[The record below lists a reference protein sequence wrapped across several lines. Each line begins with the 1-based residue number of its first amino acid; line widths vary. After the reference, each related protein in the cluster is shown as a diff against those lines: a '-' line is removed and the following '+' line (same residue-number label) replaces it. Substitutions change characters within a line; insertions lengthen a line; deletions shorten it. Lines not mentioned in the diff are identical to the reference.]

1 MSKPVEIE
9 FLMKDRLTPGLDK
22 AAKGVD
28 NVTGKASA
36 TNAELAKTKQ
46 QAMDLRNLIAML
58 ENQLEELRLVG
69 ENASPDL
76 DQSRNI
82 ARIEALQEQIKEL
95 EAQLKQLENVSEN
108 TSVVPPELPQAKKQF
123 NGLHNSIQQMAREM
137 PSLAMGPQ
145 MFFMAI
151 SNNLPIFTDELAR
164 ARKEYDALIK
174 TGQKATPVWKQ
185 VLSSLFSWQ
194 TALTTGIML
203 LVMYG
208 DEVVEWCSSLFKGEK
223 QLTAT
228 ERAQKG
234 LTEAIKENGYGIGN
248 EIVALRKLSD
258 EWLSLGDNLNAK
270 KKFITDNQTEFEKLG
285 VAISSVND
293 AENLLQVNTAGFIE
307 SMRLRA
313 EATAASK
320 IAAEKYEEALVAER
334 NAAEQQKKADAMPD
348 KVISS
353 YTPVYTNTRYGVKQT
368 GHTANYVT
376 NTEKTDTQKLADEF
390 DATAKAAREEADA
403 FYDTAA
409 ALELRASALLKNIGI
424 QETEDDDDDPKTDPE
439 KETEQRLAAAEQLS
453 EALSELRRRNQQDDI
468 DLEKDSLQ
476 KKLAQIRLDYDTR
489 KAEIARREKE
499 LAELNK
505 KAGGD
510 GTLSSEQQAEID
522 EANRLNAE
530 SRKETE
536 LAAYQE
542 EAASMREFLKEY
554 GTYQQQ
560 KLAIAEEYAEKIGKA
575 ETEGE
580 RMILAKQRDKALAG
594 IDIKAAKDSVDWK
607 SVFNGFGGVL
617 QEQIQPTIENL
628 KRITQSEEFKNASVR
643 DQQELYN
650 IIAELE
656 RNNAKLDSDAF
667 KTVGEDLELFRNS
680 LNRYNESLERR
691 EEAEERL
698 NTAKEALRQAE
709 ENGTDTSE
717 FQAEVDAAQEAYDRA
732 NGSVET
738 FSDILDQNGKRL
750 NESATRISNSLNGV
764 AGGLSKLK
772 SGSLQTSFEGL
783 QDLGGIVG
791 GKIGDALANMDPTGI
806 ISGVLGIMDV
816 LKGGVSS
823 IFVDLQD
830 MVFGAVDG
838 ILSDVFSGDIIL
850 KPLESTLKG
859 VGGILDTVTFGGFSS
874 LFGNGESDKNLERDI
889 EILTASNENLR
900 QAIDN
905 LADKM
910 EDTAV
915 SEASGVYER
924 QKQLL
929 EEQMANTQEMMLRS
943 SQAYSNGFLGIGGT
957 RSSGRHVNDNV
968 TAKEWQRISEI
979 VGFSVTHAGAFFSLT
994 SEQMAK
1000 VADEATDIYSKI
1012 EALADDGYKDA
1023 AQYMDEYI
1031 SYYKQLEELQ
1041 EAYYEK
1047 LTGMSFDS
1055 VRNSFKSTLLDMESD
1070 ASTFSENIGETMKE
1084 GIIEGLMSEKY
1095 DALLKEWYRNF
1106 AESMEDGTMSE
1117 DEIEA
1122 LRSQYQDIVNDAL
1135 SDREALVKALGL
1147 EGVSPETGT
1156 TQTGKAGAFTT
1167 MTQEQGTK
1175 LEGLF
1180 TSGQMHWASIDDH
1193 VEDVSAKMDIASEH
1207 LRKIEENTGDCK
1219 DSLSA
1224 IKEDIKK
1231 IIRDGLKMK

>member
-46 QAMDLRNLIAML
+46 QAMDLRNLIALL
-58 ENQLEELRLVG
+58 ENQLEELRFVG

-208 DEVVEWCSSLFKGEK
+208 DEVLEWTKDLFSAKKGVEEFNISLEEMVELEKDGRAQMVKSRFELDSVIDSLKNFTGSKEEEKNKVDELNRKYGESFGYYETTAQWLETLTTKSGAYVQMLLYQAKVQALVNKAADVDAKIAEAEAKDERDYDTWWGYGGKIDRFFSSNKRYKQNNNGQWLKKEALEALETEK
-223 QLTAT
+223 Q
-228 ERAQKG
+228 G
-234 LTEAIKENGYGIGN
+234 LLDAAKEVQDSLSKLMKEAGIGN
-248 EIVALRKLSD
+248 HTKP
-258 EWLSLGDNLNAK
+258 
-270 KKFITDNQTEFEKLG
+270 
-285 VAISSVND
+285 
-293 AENLLQVNTAGFIE
+293 NTPKVDPGK
-307 SMRLRA
+307 
-313 EATAASK
+313 EA
-320 IAAEKYEEALVAER
+320 
-334 NAAEQQKKADAMPD
+334 
-348 KVISS
+348 
-353 YTPVYTNTRYGVKQT
+353 
-368 GHTANYVT
+368 
-376 NTEKTDTQKLADEF
+376 
-390 DATAKAAREEADA
+390 
-403 FYDTAA
+403 
-409 ALELRASALLKNIGI
+409 
-424 QETEDDDDDPKTDPE
+424 
-439 KETEQRLAAAEQLS
+439 EQRLAAAEQLS

-476 KKLAQIRLDYDTR
+476 KKLAQIKLDYDTR
-489 KAEIARREKE
+489 KSEIFRREKE

-530 SRKETE
+530 NRKEAE

-542 EAASMREFLKEY
+542 EAVAMREFLKEY
-554 GTYQQQ
+554 GSYQQQ

-594 IDIKAAKDSVDWK
+594 IDIKAAKDSVDWE
-607 SVFNGFGGVL
+607 SVLSGFGGVL

-656 RNNAKLDSDAF
+656 RNNAKLDSEAF
-667 KTVGEDLELFRNS
+667 KTVAEDLELFRES

-691 EEAEERL
+691 AEAEERL
-698 NTAKEALRQAE
+698 NAAKIALRQAE

-717 FQAEVDAAQEAYDRA
+717 FQAEVDAAQEAYDQA
-732 NGSVET
+732 NGSVEA
-738 FSDILDQNGKRL
+738 FSDILDRNSKKL
-750 NESATRISNSLNGV
+750 NDSATNISNSLNGV

-772 SGSLQTSFEGL
+772 SGSLQASFEGL

-806 ISGVLGIMDV
+806 IGGVLGIMDV

-830 MVFGAVDG
+830 MLFGAVDG

-874 LFGNGESDKNLERDI
+874 LFGNGESDKTLERDI

-957 RSSGRHVNDNV
+957 RSSGRHINDNV

-1095 DALLKEWYRNF
+1095 DALLKEWYKNF

-1117 DEIEA
+1117 DEIET

-1135 SDREALVKALGL
+1135 ADRDALVKALGL
-1147 EGVSPETGT
+1147 EGASSSGTGT
-1156 TQTGKAGAFTT
+1156 TQTGKAGAFTA
-1167 MTQEQGTK
+1167 MSQEQGTK

-1180 TSGQMHWASIDDH
+1180 TSGQMHWANIDNST
-1193 VEDVSAKMDIASEH
+1193 EDISAKMNIASER
-1207 LRKIEENTGDCK
+1207 LRRIEENTGDCK
-1219 DSLSA
+1219 ESLSA

>member
-58 ENQLEELRLVG
+58 ENQLEEFRLVG

-95 EAQLKQLENVSEN
+95 EAQLKQFENVSEN

-174 TGQKATPVWKQ
+174 TGEKATPVWKQ

-208 DEVVEWCSSLFKGEK
+208 DEIVEWTKDLFSAKKGVEEFNISLEEMVELEK
-223 QLTAT
+223 DG
-228 ERAQKG
+228 RAQMVKTRFELDSVIDSLKNFTGSKEEEKNKVDELNRKYGESFGYYETTAQWLETLTKKSGAYVQMLLHQSKVQALVNKAAEADQKVAELKASDANDSDYSMGWFTKMG
-234 LTEAIKENGYGIGN
+234 LYFAQSEMAQSGQMFDAQAIIKESNAARKEEAIKAAEAIRDGFLDTAKAEQDTLNKLMEDAGIGN
-248 EIVALRKLSD
+248 HSQTKNKKID
-258 EWLSLGDNLNAK
+258 PAK
-270 KKFITDNQTEFEKLG
+270 
-285 VAISSVND
+285 
-293 AENLLQVNTAGFIE
+293 
-307 SMRLRA
+307 
-313 EATAASK
+313 EA
-320 IAAEKYEEALVAER
+320 
-334 NAAEQQKKADAMPD
+334 
-348 KVISS
+348 
-353 YTPVYTNTRYGVKQT
+353 
-368 GHTANYVT
+368 
-376 NTEKTDTQKLADEF
+376 
-390 DATAKAAREEADA
+390 
-403 FYDTAA
+403 
-409 ALELRASALLKNIGI
+409 
-424 QETEDDDDDPKTDPE
+424 
-439 KETEQRLAAAEQLS
+439 EQRLTAETQLA
-453 EALSELRRRNQQDDI
+453 EELLALKLKNRQDSINLDN
-468 DLEKDSLQ
+468 DSLR
-476 KKLAQIRLDYDTR
+476 KKLDQIRLDYDTR

-530 SRKETE
+530 SRKEAE

-542 EAASMREFLKEY
+542 EAVAMREFLKEY

-594 IDIKAAKDSVDWK
+594 IDIKAAKDSVDWE
-607 SVFNGFGGVL
+607 SVLSGFGGVL

-656 RNNAKLDSDAF
+656 RNNAKLDSEAF
-667 KTVGEDLELFRNS
+667 KTVAEDLELFRES

-691 EEAEERL
+691 AEAEERL
-698 NTAKEALRQAE
+698 NAAKIALRQAE

-717 FQAEVDAAQEAYDRA
+717 FQAEVDAAQEAYDQA
-732 NGSVET
+732 NGSVEA
-738 FSDILDQNGKRL
+738 FSDILDRNSKKL
-750 NESATRISNSLNGV
+750 NDSATNISNSLNGV

-772 SGSLQTSFEGL
+772 SGSLQASFEGL

-806 ISGVLGIMDV
+806 IGGVLGIMDV

-838 ILSDVFSGDIIL
+838 ILSDVLSGDIIL

-889 EILTASNENLR
+889 EFLTASNENLR
-900 QAIDN
+900 RAIDN

-924 QKQLL
+924 QKELL
-929 EEQMANTQEMMLRS
+929 EQQMANTREMMQRS
-943 SQAYSNGFLGIGGT
+943 GAAYSNGFLGIGGSH
-957 RSSGRHVNDNV
+957 SSNHKINEGMSSADW
-968 TAKEWQRISEI
+968 KRISDI
-979 VGFSVTHAGAFFSLT
+979 VGRKVGSAGDFWKLS
-994 SEQMAK
+994 SEEMAK
-1000 VADEATDIYSKI
+1000 VADEATDLYSKI
-1012 EALADDGYKDA
+1012 ESLADDGHKNA

-1031 SYYKQLEELQ
+1031 SYYKELEELQ

-1095 DALLKEWYRNF
+1095 DALLKEWYKNF

-1117 DEIEA
+1117 DEIET

-1135 SDREALVKALGL
+1135 ADRDALVKALGL
-1147 EGVSPETGT
+1147 EGAASGTGT
-1156 TQTGKAGAFTT
+1156 TQAGKAGAFTT
-1167 MTQEQGTK
+1167 MTHEQGTK

-1180 TSGQMHWASIDDH
+1180 TSGQMHWANIDDR

>member
-46 QAMDLRNLIAML
+46 QAMDLRNLIALL
-58 ENQLEELRLVG
+58 ENQLEELRFVG

-208 DEVVEWCSSLFKGEK
+208 DEVLEWTKDLFSAKKGVEEFNISLEEMVELEKDGRAQMVKSRFELDSVIDSLKNFTGSKEEEKNKVDELNRKYGESFGYYETTAQWLETLTTKSGAYVQMLLYQAKVQALVNKAADVDAKIAEAEAKDERDYDTWWGYGGKIDRFFSSNKRYKQNNNGQWLKKEALEALETEK
-223 QLTAT
+223 Q
-228 ERAQKG
+228 G
-234 LTEAIKENGYGIGN
+234 LLDAAKEVQDSLSKLMKEAGIGN
-248 EIVALRKLSD
+248 HTKP
-258 EWLSLGDNLNAK
+258 
-270 KKFITDNQTEFEKLG
+270 
-285 VAISSVND
+285 
-293 AENLLQVNTAGFIE
+293 NTPKVDPGK
-307 SMRLRA
+307 
-313 EATAASK
+313 EA
-320 IAAEKYEEALVAER
+320 
-334 NAAEQQKKADAMPD
+334 
-348 KVISS
+348 
-353 YTPVYTNTRYGVKQT
+353 
-368 GHTANYVT
+368 
-376 NTEKTDTQKLADEF
+376 
-390 DATAKAAREEADA
+390 
-403 FYDTAA
+403 
-409 ALELRASALLKNIGI
+409 
-424 QETEDDDDDPKTDPE
+424 
-439 KETEQRLAAAEQLS
+439 EQRLAAAEQLS

-476 KKLAQIRLDYDTR
+476 KKLAQIKLDYDTR
-489 KAEIARREKE
+489 KSEIFRREKE

-530 SRKETE
+530 NRKEAE

-542 EAASMREFLKEY
+542 EAVAMREFLKEY
-554 GTYQQQ
+554 GSYQQQ

-594 IDIKAAKDSVDWK
+594 IDIKAAKDSVDWE
-607 SVFNGFGGVL
+607 SVLSGFGGVL

-656 RNNAKLDSDAF
+656 RNNAKLDSEAF
-667 KTVGEDLELFRNS
+667 KTVAEDLELFRES

-691 EEAEERL
+691 AEAEERL
-698 NTAKEALRQAE
+698 NAAKIALRQAE

-717 FQAEVDAAQEAYDRA
+717 FQAEVDAAQEAYDQA
-732 NGSVET
+732 NGSVEA
-738 FSDILDQNGKRL
+738 FSDILDRNSKKL
-750 NESATRISNSLNGV
+750 NDSATNISNSLNGV

-772 SGSLQTSFEGL
+772 SGSLQASFEGL

-806 ISGVLGIMDV
+806 IGGVLGIMDV

-830 MVFGAVDG
+830 MLFGAVDG

-874 LFGNGESDKNLERDI
+874 LFGNGESDKTLERDI

-957 RSSGRHVNDNV
+957 RSSGRHINDNV

-1095 DALLKEWYRNF
+1095 DALLKEWYKNF

-1117 DEIEA
+1117 DEIET

-1135 SDREALVKALGL
+1135 ADRDALVKALGL
-1147 EGVSPETGT
+1147 EGAASGTGT
-1156 TQTGKAGAFTT
+1156 TQAGKAGAFTT
-1167 MTQEQGTK
+1167 MTHEQGTK

-1180 TSGQMHWASIDDH
+1180 TSGQMHWANIDDR

>member
-22 AAKGVD
+22 AAKSVD

-46 QAMDLRNLIAML
+46 QAMDLRNLITML

-95 EAQLKQLENVSEN
+95 EVQLKQLENVSEN

-208 DEVVEWCSSLFKGEK
+208 DEVLEWTKDLFSAKKGVEEFNISLEEMVELEKDGRAQMVKSRFELDSVIDSLKNFTGSKEEEKNKVDELNRKYGESFGYYETTAQWLETLTTKSGAYVQMLLYQAKVQALVNKAADVDAKIAEAEAKDERDYDTWWGYGGKIDRFFSSNKRYKQNNNGQWLKKEALEALETEK
-223 QLTAT
+223 Q
-228 ERAQKG
+228 G
-234 LTEAIKENGYGIGN
+234 LLDAAKEVQDSLSKLMKEAGIGN
-248 EIVALRKLSD
+248 HTKP
-258 EWLSLGDNLNAK
+258 
-270 KKFITDNQTEFEKLG
+270 
-285 VAISSVND
+285 
-293 AENLLQVNTAGFIE
+293 NTPKVDPGK
-307 SMRLRA
+307 
-313 EATAASK
+313 EA
-320 IAAEKYEEALVAER
+320 
-334 NAAEQQKKADAMPD
+334 
-348 KVISS
+348 
-353 YTPVYTNTRYGVKQT
+353 
-368 GHTANYVT
+368 
-376 NTEKTDTQKLADEF
+376 
-390 DATAKAAREEADA
+390 
-403 FYDTAA
+403 
-409 ALELRASALLKNIGI
+409 
-424 QETEDDDDDPKTDPE
+424 
-439 KETEQRLAAAEQLS
+439 EQRLAAAEQLS

-476 KKLAQIRLDYDTR
+476 KKLAQIKLDYDTR
-489 KAEIARREKE
+489 KSEIFRREKE

-530 SRKETE
+530 NRKEAE

-542 EAASMREFLKEY
+542 EAVAMREFLKEY
-554 GTYQQQ
+554 GSYQQQ

-594 IDIKAAKDSVDWK
+594 IDIKAAKDSVDWE
-607 SVFNGFGGVL
+607 SVLSGFGGVL

-656 RNNAKLDSDAF
+656 RNNAKLDSEAF
-667 KTVGEDLELFRNS
+667 KTVAEDLELFRES

-691 EEAEERL
+691 AEAEERL
-698 NTAKEALRQAE
+698 NAAKIALRQAE

-717 FQAEVDAAQEAYDRA
+717 FQAEVDAAQEAYDQA
-732 NGSVET
+732 NGSVEA
-738 FSDILDQNGKRL
+738 FSDILDRNSKKL
-750 NESATRISNSLNGV
+750 NDSATNISNSLNGV

-772 SGSLQTSFEGL
+772 SGSLQASFEGL

-806 ISGVLGIMDV
+806 IGGVLGIMDV

-830 MVFGAVDG
+830 MLFGAVDG

-874 LFGNGESDKNLERDI
+874 LFGNGESDKTLERDI

-957 RSSGRHVNDNV
+957 RSSGRHINDNV

-1095 DALLKEWYRNF
+1095 DALLKEWYKNF

-1117 DEIEA
+1117 DEIET

-1135 SDREALVKALGL
+1135 ADRDALVKALGL
-1147 EGVSPETGT
+1147 EGASSSGTGT
-1156 TQTGKAGAFTT
+1156 TQTGKAGAFTA
-1167 MTQEQGTK
+1167 MSQEQGTK

-1180 TSGQMHWASIDDH
+1180 TSGQMHWANIDNST
-1193 VEDVSAKMDIASEH
+1193 EDISAKMNIASER
-1207 LRKIEENTGDCK
+1207 LRRIEENTGDCK
-1219 DSLSA
+1219 ESLSA

>member
-22 AAKGVD
+22 AAKSVD

-46 QAMDLRNLIAML
+46 QAMDLRNLITML

-208 DEVVEWCSSLFKGEK
+208 DEVLEWTKDLFSAKKGVEEFNISLEEMVELEKDGRAQMVKSRFELDSVIDSLKNFTGSKEEEKNKVDELNRKYGESFGYYETTAQWLETLTTKSGAYVQMLLYQAKVQALVNKAADVDAKIAEAEAKDESDYDTWWGYGGKIDRFFSSNKRYKQNNNGQWLKKEALEALETEK
-223 QLTAT
+223 Q
-228 ERAQKG
+228 G
-234 LTEAIKENGYGIGN
+234 LLDAAKEVQDSLSKLMKEAGIGN
-248 EIVALRKLSD
+248 HTKP
-258 EWLSLGDNLNAK
+258 
-270 KKFITDNQTEFEKLG
+270 
-285 VAISSVND
+285 
-293 AENLLQVNTAGFIE
+293 NT
-307 SMRLRA
+307 
-313 EATAASK
+313 
-320 IAAEKYEEALVAER
+320 
-334 NAAEQQKKADAMPD
+334 P
-348 KVISS
+348 KV
-353 YTPVYTNTRYGVKQT
+353 
-368 GHTANYVT
+368 
-376 NTEKTDTQKLADEF
+376 
-390 DATAKAAREEADA
+390 
-403 FYDTAA
+403 
-409 ALELRASALLKNIGI
+409 
-424 QETEDDDDDPKTDPE
+424 DPE
-439 KETEQRLAAAEQLS
+439 KEAEQRLAAAEQLS

-476 KKLAQIRLDYDTR
+476 KKLAQIKLDYDTR
-489 KAEIARREKE
+489 KSEISRREKE

-530 SRKETE
+530 SRKEAE

-542 EAASMREFLKEY
+542 EAVAMREFLKEY

-594 IDIKAAKDSVDWK
+594 IDIKAAKDSVDWE
-607 SVFNGFGGVL
+607 SVLSGFGGVL

-656 RNNAKLDSDAF
+656 RNNAKLDSEAF
-667 KTVGEDLELFRNS
+667 KTVAEDLELFRKS
-680 LNRYNESLERR
+680 LNRYNESLKRR
-691 EEAEERL
+691 AEAEERL
-698 NTAKEALRQAE
+698 NAAKIALRQAE

-717 FQAEVDAAQEAYDRA
+717 FQAEVDAAQEAYDQA
-732 NGSVET
+732 NGSVEA
-738 FSDILDQNGKRL
+738 FSDILDRNSKKL
-750 NESATRISNSLNGV
+750 NDSATNISNSLNGV

-772 SGSLQTSFEGL
+772 SGSLQASFEGL

-806 ISGVLGIMDV
+806 IGGVLGIMDV

-874 LFGNGESDKNLERDI
+874 LFGNGESDKTLERDI

-957 RSSGRHVNDNV
+957 RSSGRHINDNV

-1012 EALADDGYKDA
+1012 EALADDGHKDA

-1095 DALLKEWYRNF
+1095 DALLKEWYKNF

-1117 DEIEA
+1117 DEIET

-1135 SDREALVKALGL
+1135 ADRDALVKALGL
-1147 EGVSPETGT
+1147 EGASSSGTGT
-1156 TQTGKAGAFTT
+1156 TQTGKAGAFTA
-1167 MTQEQGTK
+1167 MSQEQGTK

-1180 TSGQMHWASIDDH
+1180 TSGQMHWANIDNST
-1193 VEDVSAKMDIASEH
+1193 EDISAKMNIASER
-1207 LRKIEENTGDCK
+1207 LRRIEENTGDCK
-1219 DSLSA
+1219 ESLSA

>member
-46 QAMDLRNLIAML
+46 QAMDLRNLITML

-174 TGQKATPVWKQ
+174 KGQQATPVWKQ

-208 DEVVEWCSSLFKGEK
+208 DEIVEWTKDLFSAKKGVEEFNISLEEMVELEKDGRAQMVKTRFELDSVIDSLKNFTGSKEEEKNKVDELNRKYGESFGYYETTAQWLETLTTKSGAYVQMLLYQAKVQALVNKAADVDAKIAEAEAKDESDYDTWWGYGGKIDRFFSSNKRYKQNNNGQWLKKEALEALETEK
-223 QLTAT
+223 Q
-228 ERAQKG
+228 G
-234 LTEAIKENGYGIGN
+234 LLDAAKEVQDSLSKLMKEAGIGN
-248 EIVALRKLSD
+248 HTKP
-258 EWLSLGDNLNAK
+258 
-270 KKFITDNQTEFEKLG
+270 
-285 VAISSVND
+285 
-293 AENLLQVNTAGFIE
+293 NT
-307 SMRLRA
+307 
-313 EATAASK
+313 
-320 IAAEKYEEALVAER
+320 
-334 NAAEQQKKADAMPD
+334 P
-348 KVISS
+348 KV
-353 YTPVYTNTRYGVKQT
+353 
-368 GHTANYVT
+368 
-376 NTEKTDTQKLADEF
+376 
-390 DATAKAAREEADA
+390 
-403 FYDTAA
+403 
-409 ALELRASALLKNIGI
+409 
-424 QETEDDDDDPKTDPE
+424 DPE
-439 KETEQRLAAAEQLS
+439 KEAEQRLAAAEQLS

-476 KKLAQIRLDYDTR
+476 KKLAQIKLDYDTR
-489 KAEIARREKE
+489 KSEISRREKE

-530 SRKETE
+530 SRKEAE

-542 EAASMREFLKEY
+542 EAVAMREFLKEY
-554 GTYQQQ
+554 GSYQQQ

-594 IDIKAAKDSVDWK
+594 IDIKAAKDSVDWE
-607 SVFNGFGGVL
+607 SVLSGFGGVL

-656 RNNAKLDSDAF
+656 RNNAKLDSEAF
-667 KTVGEDLELFRNS
+667 KTVAEDLELFRES

-691 EEAEERL
+691 AEAEERL
-698 NTAKEALRQAE
+698 NAAKIALRQAE

-717 FQAEVDAAQEAYDRA
+717 FQAEVDAAQEAYDQA
-732 NGSVET
+732 NGSVEA
-738 FSDILDQNGKRL
+738 FSDILDRNSKKL
-750 NESATRISNSLNGV
+750 NDSATNISNSLNGV

-772 SGSLQTSFEGL
+772 SGSLQASFEGL

-806 ISGVLGIMDV
+806 IGGVLGIMDV

-874 LFGNGESDKNLERDI
+874 LFGNGESDKTLERDI

-943 SQAYSNGFLGIGGT
+943 SQAYSNGFLGFGGT
-957 RSSGRHVNDNV
+957 RSSGRHINDNV

-1012 EALADDGYKDA
+1012 EALADDGHKDA

-1095 DALLKEWYRNF
+1095 DALLKEWYKNF

-1117 DEIEA
+1117 DEIET

-1135 SDREALVKALGL
+1135 ADRDALVKALGL
-1147 EGVSPETGT
+1147 EGASSSGTGT
-1156 TQTGKAGAFTT
+1156 TQTGKAGAFTA
-1167 MTQEQGTK
+1167 MSQEQGTK

-1180 TSGQMHWASIDDH
+1180 TSGQMHWANIDNST
-1193 VEDVSAKMDIASEH
+1193 EDISAKMNIASER
-1207 LRKIEENTGDCK
+1207 LRRIEENTGDCK
-1219 DSLSA
+1219 ESLSA

>member
-22 AAKGVD
+22 AAKSVD

-46 QAMDLRNLIAML
+46 QAMDLRNLITML

-95 EAQLKQLENVSEN
+95 EVQLKQLENVSEN

-208 DEVVEWCSSLFKGEK
+208 DEVLEWTKDLFSAKKGVEEFNISLEEMVELEKDGRAQMVKSRFELDSVIDSLKNFTGSKEEEKNKVDELNRKYGESFGYYETTAQWLETLTTKSGAYVQMLLYQAKVQALVNKAADVDAKIAEAEAKDERDYDTWWGYGGKIDRFFSSNKRYKQNNNGQWLKKEALEALETEK
-223 QLTAT
+223 Q
-228 ERAQKG
+228 G
-234 LTEAIKENGYGIGN
+234 LLDAAKEVQDSLSKLMKEAGIGN
-248 EIVALRKLSD
+248 HTKP
-258 EWLSLGDNLNAK
+258 
-270 KKFITDNQTEFEKLG
+270 
-285 VAISSVND
+285 
-293 AENLLQVNTAGFIE
+293 NTPKVDPGK
-307 SMRLRA
+307 
-313 EATAASK
+313 EA
-320 IAAEKYEEALVAER
+320 
-334 NAAEQQKKADAMPD
+334 
-348 KVISS
+348 
-353 YTPVYTNTRYGVKQT
+353 
-368 GHTANYVT
+368 
-376 NTEKTDTQKLADEF
+376 
-390 DATAKAAREEADA
+390 
-403 FYDTAA
+403 
-409 ALELRASALLKNIGI
+409 
-424 QETEDDDDDPKTDPE
+424 
-439 KETEQRLAAAEQLS
+439 EQRLAAAEQLS

-476 KKLAQIRLDYDTR
+476 KKLAQIKLDYDTR
-489 KAEIARREKE
+489 KSEIFRREKE

-530 SRKETE
+530 NRKEAE

-542 EAASMREFLKEY
+542 EAVAMREFLKEY
-554 GTYQQQ
+554 GSYQQQ

-594 IDIKAAKDSVDWK
+594 IDIKAAKDSVDWE
-607 SVFNGFGGVL
+607 SVLSGFGGVL

-628 KRITQSEEFKNASVR
+628 KRITQSEEFKNASVQ

-656 RNNAKLDSDAF
+656 RNNAKLDSEAF
-667 KTVGEDLELFRNS
+667 KTVAEDLELFRES

-691 EEAEERL
+691 AEAEERL
-698 NTAKEALRQAE
+698 NAAKIALRQAE

-717 FQAEVDAAQEAYDRA
+717 FQAEVDAAQEAYDQA
-732 NGSVET
+732 NGSVEA
-738 FSDILDQNGKRL
+738 FSDILDRNSKKL
-750 NESATRISNSLNGV
+750 NDSATNISNSLNGV

-772 SGSLQTSFEGL
+772 SGSLQASFEGL

-806 ISGVLGIMDV
+806 IGGVLGIMDV

-830 MVFGAVDG
+830 MLFGAVDG

-874 LFGNGESDKNLERDI
+874 LFGNGESDKTLERDI

-957 RSSGRHVNDNV
+957 RSSGRHINDNV

-1095 DALLKEWYRNF
+1095 DALLKEWYKNF

-1117 DEIEA
+1117 DEIET
-1122 LRSQYQDIVNDAL
+1122 LRSQYEDIVNDAL
-1135 SDREALVKALGL
+1135 ADRDALVKALGL
-1147 EGVSPETGT
+1147 EGASSSGTGT
-1156 TQTGKAGAFTT
+1156 TQTGKAGAFTA
-1167 MTQEQGTK
+1167 MSQEQGTK

-1180 TSGQMHWASIDDH
+1180 TSGQMHWANIDNST
-1193 VEDVSAKMDIASEH
+1193 EDISAKMNIASER
-1207 LRKIEENTGDCK
+1207 LRRIEENTGDCK
-1219 DSLSA
+1219 ESLSA

>member
-174 TGQKATPVWKQ
+174 TGEKATPVWKQ

-208 DEVVEWCSSLFKGEK
+208 DEIVEWTKDLFSAKKGVEEFNISLEEMVELEK
-223 QLTAT
+223 DG
-228 ERAQKG
+228 RAQMVKTRFELDSVIDSLKNFTGSKEEEKNKVDELNRKYGESFGYYETTAQWLETLTKKSGAYVQMLLHQSKVQALVNKAAEADQKVAELKASDANDSDYSMGWFTKMG
-234 LTEAIKENGYGIGN
+234 LYFAQSEMAQSGQMFDAQAIIKESNAARKEEAIKAAEAIRDGFLDIAKAEQDTLNKLMKEAGIGN
-248 EIVALRKLSD
+248 HTKP
-258 EWLSLGDNLNAK
+258 
-270 KKFITDNQTEFEKLG
+270 
-285 VAISSVND
+285 
-293 AENLLQVNTAGFIE
+293 NT
-307 SMRLRA
+307 
-313 EATAASK
+313 
-320 IAAEKYEEALVAER
+320 
-334 NAAEQQKKADAMPD
+334 P
-348 KVISS
+348 KV
-353 YTPVYTNTRYGVKQT
+353 
-368 GHTANYVT
+368 
-376 NTEKTDTQKLADEF
+376 
-390 DATAKAAREEADA
+390 
-403 FYDTAA
+403 
-409 ALELRASALLKNIGI
+409 
-424 QETEDDDDDPKTDPE
+424 DPE
-439 KETEQRLAAAEQLS
+439 KEAEQRLAAAEQLS

-476 KKLAQIRLDYDTR
+476 KKLAQIKLDYDTR
-489 KAEIARREKE
+489 KAEIVRREKE

-530 SRKETE
+530 SRKEAE

-542 EAASMREFLKEY
+542 EAVAMREFLKEY

-580 RMILAKQRDKALAG
+580 RMILAKQRDKALAS
-594 IDIKAAKDSVDWK
+594 IDIKAAKDSVDWE
-607 SVFNGFGGVL
+607 SVLSGFGGVL

-656 RNNAKLDSDAF
+656 RNNAKLDSEAF
-667 KTVGEDLELFRNS
+667 TAVAEDLELFRES

-691 EEAEERL
+691 AEAEERL
-698 NTAKEALRQAE
+698 NAAKIALRQAE

-717 FQAEVDAAQEAYDRA
+717 FQAEVDAAQEAYDQA
-732 NGSVET
+732 NGSVEA
-738 FSDILDQNGKRL
+738 FSDILDRNSKKL
-750 NESATRISNSLNGV
+750 NDSATIISNSLNGV

-772 SGSLQTSFEGL
+772 SGSLQASFEGL

-806 ISGVLGIMDV
+806 IGGVLGIMDV

-838 ILSDVFSGDIIL
+838 ILSDVLSGDIIL

-889 EILTASNENLR
+889 EYLTASNENLR
-900 QAIDN
+900 RAIDN

-924 QKQLL
+924 QKELL
-929 EEQMANTQEMMLRS
+929 EQQMANTREMMQRS
-943 SQAYSNGFLGIGGT
+943 GAAYSNGFLGIGGSH
-957 RSSGRHVNDNV
+957 SSNHKINEGMSSADW
-968 TAKEWQRISEI
+968 KRISDI
-979 VGFSVTHAGAFFSLT
+979 VGRKVGSAGDFWKLS
-994 SEQMAK
+994 SEEMAK
-1000 VADEATDIYSKI
+1000 VADEATDLYSKI
-1012 EALADDGYKDA
+1012 ESLADDGHKNA

-1031 SYYKQLEELQ
+1031 SYYKELEELQ

-1095 DALLKEWYRNF
+1095 DALLKEWYKNF

-1117 DEIEA
+1117 DEIET

-1135 SDREALVKALGL
+1135 ADRDALVKALGL
-1147 EGVSPETGT
+1147 EGAASGTGT
-1156 TQTGKAGAFTT
+1156 TQAGKAGAFTT
-1167 MTQEQGTK
+1167 MTHEQGTK

-1180 TSGQMHWASIDDH
+1180 TSGQMHWANIDDR